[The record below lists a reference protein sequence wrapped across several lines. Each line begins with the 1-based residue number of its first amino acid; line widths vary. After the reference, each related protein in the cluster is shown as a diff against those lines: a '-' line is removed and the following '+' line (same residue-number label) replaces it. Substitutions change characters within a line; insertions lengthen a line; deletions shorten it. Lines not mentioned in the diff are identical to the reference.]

1 MKLTFGATVM
11 DLAFWVGLLAAALTT
26 ASFFPQAWKTWHS
39 QKADD
44 FSWSYLLLLGAGLL
58 MWDLYGLL
66 RQDAAILLANTVT
79 LVLVGV
85 VILTKLRTS
94 SR

>member
-1 MKLTFGATVM
+1 MNLT
-11 DLAFWVGLLAAALTT
+11 FWVGLSAAALTT

-44 FSWSYLLLLGAGLL
+44 FSWSYLLLFGAGIL

-66 RQDAAILLANTVT
+66 RQDAVILLANTLT
-79 LVLVGV
+79 LALVGV
-85 VILTKLRTS
+85 IILTKLRTS
-94 SR
+94 AR